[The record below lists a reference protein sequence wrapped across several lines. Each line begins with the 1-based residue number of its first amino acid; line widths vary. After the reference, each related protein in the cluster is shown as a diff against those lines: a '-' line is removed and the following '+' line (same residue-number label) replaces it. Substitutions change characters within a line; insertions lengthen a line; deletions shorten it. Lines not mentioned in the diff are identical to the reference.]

1 MPPPPP
7 PPAPG
12 GFRGPPAPRPPAPKS
27 GGDDRGALLASIRAG
42 AALKKA
48 VTNDRSAPAI
58 DGKSK
63 PSTNG
68 GGGGGGGG
76 GGRGG
81 GGGGGGMMNG
91 GSPQLGDL
99 FAGGMPKLRPTGKG
113 ISTSPNRSGPLLPPG
128 RKPAPN
134 IPTRDTSFDSQYS
147 TNNNNNN
154 SIPPSPKPSSKSN
167 PAPPPPPPANMKP
180 ALPSERPNRGPLPPP
195 PINKPAPPRPP
206 MDDRPAPPSPDGA
219 FHPALPSKPSVVS
232 KPSVGNKPAPPRP
245 PNGSKPTLP
254 PKISI
259 QSASRTFS
267 MREPRPSSEFKNHTS
282 YSAEDSLLP
291 NRTLPPSH
299 HKSSPGAPPVRPY
312 TVGRATG
319 ANIARVMARP
329 PSERPPPPPSR
340 PTVPPPNQPPPPPPS
355 RAAAASKPEPPGSA
369 PPPPPPN
376 RVSSRHSGSDFESK
390 FQFHTLHDFPLP
402 VTFTNCPKTYPSKN
416 GKNTKRP
423 QTMAPPPPPHSPHSK
438 APAPEQPPPPP
449 ASALHPSP
457 PPPPPLPN
465 STSIPPPPAK
475 TTPPPPPPLPGT
487 FSGQANFATN
497 YNLRR
502 GFDPAQQFPLENAT
516 RLWSDA

>member
-154 SIPPSPKPSSKSN
+154 SIPPSPK
-167 PAPPPPPPANMKP
+167 
-180 ALPSERPNRGPLPPP
+180 
-195 PINKPAPPRPP
+195 
-206 MDDRPAPPSPDGA
+206 
-219 FHPALPSKPSVVS
+219 
-232 KPSVGNKPAPPRP
+232 
-245 PNGSKPTLP
+245 
-254 PKISI
+254 
-259 QSASRTFS
+259 SASRTFS